1 MQNKEVFFSIVI
13 PTRDR
18 PDLIESLIFSI
29 LNQTFESFELLI
41 CDNSNNE
48 LTQEVITSFDDKRI
62 QNIRTGNLEM
72 SENYNA
78 GINRTSGNYLMCI
91 SDKGFLKQGAL
102 KYLYDLIQNEKHQCI
117 TWALDNFVYPGN
129 FSQSNFV

>member
-1 MQNKEVFFSIVI
+1 MQDKEIFFSIVI

-29 LNQTFESFELLI
+29 LNQTFEHFELLI

-48 LTQEVITSFDDKRI
+48 LTQGVINSFDDKRI
-62 QNIRTGNLEM
+62 RHIRTGNLAM

-78 GINRTSGNYLMCI
+78 GINKASGSYLMCI
-91 SDKGFLKQGAL
+91 SDKGFLRFCSA
-102 KYLYDLIQNEKHQCI
+102 NR
-117 TWALDNFVYPGN
+117 TA
-129 FSQSNFV
+129 